1 MIASCLQISFSE
13 AITLALSSVIVFKY
27 SRSRLFNVSNKSHDS
42 LNFLLKKQHKKK
54 LQNKLF

>member
-1 MIASCLQISFSE
+1 MASCLQMSFSE
-13 AITLALSSVIVFKY
+13 VITLALSSVIVFKY

-54 LQNKLF
+54 LQNK